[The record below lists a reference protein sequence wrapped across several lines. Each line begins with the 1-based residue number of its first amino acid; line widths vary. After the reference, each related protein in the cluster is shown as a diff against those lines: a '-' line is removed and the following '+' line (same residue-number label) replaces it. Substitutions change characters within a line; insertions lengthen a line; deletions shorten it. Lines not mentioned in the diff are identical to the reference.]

1 MRIDRRTMM
10 ASAMAATAAPAFAA
24 VPKGKAFPQGFLW
37 GAATAGHQV
46 EGNNVSSDLWLLE
59 NMKPSTFAEPSGDA
73 LNSFELWP
81 TDLDLVKG
89 LGLNSYRFSLEWSRI
104 EPEQGLF
111 SIAMLD
117 HYKTMILGC
126 RARDIT
132 PLVSFNH
139 FTVPRWFAAAGGWM
153 NPESPDLFARFC
165 DRAARHLAEGA
176 GYATTFN
183 EPNLAGLLQQFLPK
197 YIFERERAGLEAAAK
212 KLGVPSYMPGNAL
225 VIDNPATLSAHQIA
239 AHKAGRSAI
248 KAARSDLPVGV
259 TLAMFDDQ
267 AVGKKSIRDRKRI
280 ELYGKWLEAAR
291 ADDFLGVQNYERSR
305 WDDKTRLPTPPD
317 ADRNWMGAEV
327 YAPSLAGA
335 VRYAHSVTGGP
346 IIVTEHGVGTEDD
359 SIRARFIPAALAELK
374 KAIDEGVPV
383 KGYMHWSLMDNFEW
397 GFGYK
402 PKYGL
407 VSVDRS
413 TFKRTPKPS
422 AAVYGAIARAN
433 SL

>member
-1 MRIDRRTMM
+1 MHIDRRTMM
-10 ASAMAATAAPAFAA
+10 ATALAASASPALAA
-24 VPKGKAFPQGFLW
+24 VPKSKAFPQGFLW

-81 TDLDLVKG
+81 VDLDLVKSI
-89 LGLNSYRFSLEWSRI
+89 GLNSYRFSIEWSRI
-104 EPEQGLF
+104 EPEQGMF
-111 SIAMLD
+111 SNAMLD
-117 HYKTMILGC
+117 HYKAMIDGC
-126 RARDIT
+126 RSRGLT

-139 FTVPRWFAAAGGWM
+139 FTVPRWFAASGGWM
-153 NPESPDLFARFC
+153 NPDAPSLFARYC
-165 DRAARHLAEGA
+165 DRAARHLAGGI

-183 EPNLAGLLQQFLPK
+183 EPNLAGMLQQFLPK
-197 YIFERERAGLEAAAK
+197 EIFDRERGGLEAAAR

-225 VIDNPATLSAHQIA
+225 VIDDPATLSALQIA
-239 AHKAGRSAI
+239 GHKEGRAAI

-267 AVGKKSIRDRKRI
+267 AVGKNSIRDRKRV
-280 ELYGKWLEAAR
+280 ELYGKWLEAAKG
-291 ADDFLGVQNYERSR
+291 DDFVGVQNYERSR
-305 WDDKTRLPTPPD
+305 WDDKKRLPPPPG
-317 ADRNWMGAEV
+317 AELNWMGAEV

-346 IIVTEHGVGTEDD
+346 VIVTEHGVGTEDD
-359 SIRARFIPAALAELK
+359 SIRARLIPSALAELK
-374 KAIDEGVPV
+374 KAIDDGVPV

-422 AAVYGAIARAN
+422 AAIYGAIARAN

>member
-1 MRIDRRTMM
+1 MQIDRRTML
-10 ASAMAATAAPAFAA
+10 AATVAATAAPAFAA
-24 VPKGKAFPQGFLW
+24 APKSKAFPQGFLW

-81 TDLDLVKG
+81 VDLDLVKS
-89 LGLNSYRFSLEWSRI
+89 LGLNSYRFSIEWSRI

-111 SIAMLD
+111 SNAMLD
-117 HYKTMILGC
+117 HYKAMIAGC
-126 RARDIT
+126 RQRGIT

-139 FTVPRWFAAAGGWM
+139 FTVPRWFAASGGWM

-165 DRAARHLAEGA
+165 DRAARHLSDGI
-176 GYATTFN
+176 GYATSFN

-197 YIFERERAGLEAAAK
+197 EIFDRERAGLEAAAK
-212 KLGVPSYMPGNAL
+212 MLGVPKYMPGNAL
-225 VIDNPATLSAHQIA
+225 VIDDAATLNARQIA
-239 AHKAGRSAI
+239 AHKAGREAI

-267 AVGKKSIRDRKRI
+267 AVGKNSVRDRKRV
-280 ELYGKWLEAAR
+280 ELYGKWLEVAK
-291 ADDFLGVQNYERSR
+291 ADDFVGVQNYERSR
-305 WDDKTRLPTPPD
+305 WDDKVRLPPPPG
-317 ADRNWMGAEV
+317 AELNWMGAEV

-346 IIVTEHGVGTEDD
+346 VIVTEHGVGTEDD
-359 SIRARFIPAALAELK
+359 RIRARLIPAALAELK
-374 KAIDEGVPV
+374 KAIDDGVPV
-383 KGYMHWSLMDNFEW
+383 KGYMHWSLLDNFEW

-407 VSVDRS
+407 VAVDRS

-422 AAVYGAIARAN
+422 AAIYGAIARAN